1 MEFKQEKTKISG
13 KEVVVSKFPARYGL
27 GLQVRLVKTILP
39 VIPTDGNTNDTIS
52 KMAEGLSNLTDE
64 AVIDL
69 VLDLLKQTTVDGKL
83 VGEEAHF
90 DIVFSG
96 EFGLLF
102 DVIRFV
108 LEVNYKSFL
117 EKIGLMKKGS
127 STINLAPKRGL
138 K

>member
-1 MEFKQEKTKISG
+1 MEFKQEKTKIDG

-27 GLQVRLVKTILP
+27 GLQVRLVKTVLP
-39 VIPTDGNTNDTIS
+39 IVPTDNNSDTIT
-52 KMAEGLSNLTDE
+52 KMAEGLSGLTDD
-64 AVIDL
+64 AVIEL
-69 VLDLLKQTTVDGKL
+69 VLDLLKQTTVDGKP
-83 VGEEAHF
+83 VGEDAHF

-102 DVIRFV
+102 DVIKFV

-127 STINLAPKRGL
+127 SRLNLTPKSKL